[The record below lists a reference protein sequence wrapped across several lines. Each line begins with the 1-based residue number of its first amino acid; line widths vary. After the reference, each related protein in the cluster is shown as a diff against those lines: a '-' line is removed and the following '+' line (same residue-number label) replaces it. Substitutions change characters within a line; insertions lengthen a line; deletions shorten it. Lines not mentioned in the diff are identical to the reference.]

1 MATITFDT
9 HKFIRKLESGGFTAE
24 QAEAVADAFKDASS
38 EAELATKRDMELLR
52 QDQRELELRIEAKI
66 NDIKFDMVK
75 WIAGMLLAQAGLVA
89 ALVKLL

>member
-9 HKFIRKLESGGFTAE
+9 HKFIRRLETSGFTLE
-24 QAEAVADAFKDASS
+24 QAEAVAEAFREASG
-38 EAELATKRDMELLR
+38 EAELATR
-52 QDQRELELRIEAKI
+52 QDLRELNLHLEAKI
-66 NDIKFDMVK
+66 NDIKFDLVK

>member
-9 HKFIRKLESGGFTAE
+9 YKFISTLIEAGFDAK
-24 QAEAVADAFKDASS
+24 QAEAVSRAFKEASG
-38 EAELATKRDMELLR
+38 EADLSTK
-52 QDQRELELRIEAKI
+52 QDLRELELRLEAKI
-66 NDIKFDMVK
+66 NDIKFDLVK

>member
-9 HKFIRKLESGGFTAE
+9 LKFTRMLEASGMPPE
-24 QAEAVADAFKDASS
+24 QAEAIAEAFREAAGQAD
-38 EAELATKRDMELLR
+38 LATR
-52 QDQRELELRIEAKI
+52 QDLRELELRLDAKI
-66 NDIKFDMVK
+66 SEIKFDLVK